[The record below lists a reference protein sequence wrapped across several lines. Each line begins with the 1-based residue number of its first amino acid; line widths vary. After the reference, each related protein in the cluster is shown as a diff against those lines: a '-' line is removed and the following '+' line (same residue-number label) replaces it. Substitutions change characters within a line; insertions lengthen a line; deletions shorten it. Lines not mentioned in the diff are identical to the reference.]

1 MIPPSRI
8 GELSNDLLRQAALR
22 EGLPRAQ
29 RVQLGAATL
38 LAFVLQLHESDA
50 REVLAEAAI
59 LAGDHAHATAE
70 HALNALAEVGALLD
84 TDCDETRVALY
95 NPRATVSAIRDVLD
109 KAADGLRPTWPPYE
123 ERAEHDGNNEAL
135 SR

>member
-8 GELSNDLLRQAALR
+8 GELSNDLFRQNALR
-22 EGLPRAQ
+22 EGLPREQ
-29 RVQLGAATL
+29 RVFLGAATL
-38 LAFVLQLHESDA
+38 LAFVLQLHGDDA

-84 TDCDETRVALY
+84 ADCDETRVALY
-95 NPRATVSAIRDVLD
+95 NPRATVAAIRETLE

-123 ERAEHDGNNEAL
+123 ARDEA
-135 SR
+135 SP